1 MMVDAPLAYSLV
13 KFAHIL
19 LFVYWL
25 GGDVGVFYSSG
36 FVIDPKLS
44 RDSRLTAF
52 RIFIELDQLPRYC
65 LALMLTVGGLLA
77 YYIGVP
83 HLPGQLPLILALG
96 PLWVLLVWAVHHYQG
111 QPLGAKLA
119 KFDFLFRCF
128 MIFALIASV
137 CYAYGDGRLNP
148 YPWLAA
154 KLLIFAAL
162 IFCGLVIR
170 MKLPRFV
177 SGYRQLLASGATEA
191 SDRDMAEGLRSC
203 RPYVLAIWAGL
214 ALAAWIGIAKPGAP
228 M

>member
-1 MMVDAPLAYSLV
+1 MFDESLAYLLA

-44 RDSRLTAF
+44 RDARLTAF
-52 RIFIELDQLPRYC
+52 RIFSELDMLPRYC

-77 YYIGVP
+77 HYGGVP
-83 HLPGQLPLILALG
+83 HAPGQLILAVLLG
-96 PLWVLLVWAVHHYQG
+96 PLWVLLVWAVHHYQT
-111 QPLGAKLA
+111 QPLGRSLT
-119 KFDFLFRCF
+119 KFDFYFRCF
-128 MIFALIASV
+128 MIVALIASV
-137 CYAYGDGRLNP
+137 GYAWGEGRLRP

-154 KLLIFAAL
+154 KLLIFAFL

-170 MKLPRFV
+170 VKLPRFV
-177 SGYRQLLASGATEA
+177 AGYRQLLTNGATEQ
-191 SDRDMAEGLRSC
+191 SDRDMADGLRSC
-203 RPYVLAIWAGL
+203 RPYVLTIWAGL
-214 ALAAWIGIAKPGAP
+214 LAAAFIGIAKPGGG